1 MEKRKRLRV
10 LYTVLLSMF
19 ILTLCFFFKQPVS
32 SIQAHEKEAS
42 SETLTTKDET
52 TVSKIPKKIAPRIG
66 NLMVDVDIAPEKKE
80 IESGTTASY
89 ILNLKVTGA
98 KTKYT
103 NAKVVV
109 TLPPLDKAEFKQDLN
124 ELVIAGVTPAYDGS
138 THTLTY
144 EFPELIAGQ
153 AYRTVINVLP
163 PNGTTDNNTKLS
175 IKATLEADGL
185 NVLTDTA
192 EINVIASLPISVTKS
207 YVGVKDADASVAP
220 AKGQVVM
227 WKVKV
232 SVSSKKTGL
241 LYLGDKTAL
250 DIKEIFTEGL
260 TYQGTNSTTAP
271 KKETIVSGFWP
282 FQTSTDV
289 YTWTYNTPTIAEQ
302 EQRLANEEDLFSEEF
317 LVYSTV
323 GISDG
328 TLSNTVNVNT
338 KDVFGREVN
347 LESNEATVKIVPGG
361 NNSTDVKEM
370 YYPVFRGA
378 ADGEGNRVTS
388 FDKIGLVPVVTDAAK
403 LKFGVTFALGLTN
416 QVTDAT
422 GLIYKDEALTIPYP
436 WSTSKNAAI
445 AEKGYKYAGTKL
457 SIDPNLVFEH
467 ISVSH
472 PTKLIYSTV
481 PESIVKKVNITLMI
495 EVNTKDNWVSFPIQV
510 KTITSLKDRPM
521 YEFSRESLGLSESD
535 QVLSLKVHYENDD
548 GSLIDGGLNTSLA
561 PTDILFSVKKGF
573 EGTATN
579 KFMQYGFIQ
588 GEATP
593 YYRVSPND
601 TSANWTADRSVKVV
615 QPENYDPVGRT
626 AIEFSSVKDGNI
638 VQLGKQ
644 RVNASLTLDNS
655 SQVRM
660 NGPLNGVILLP
671 KGVTLTAAPNVK
683 YSNAKKVVSENGG
696 SYSVITDDYQ
706 GTGQQLIK
714 VNWTDK
720 ELLFGESVG
729 VAFDVNIAKECPA
742 NFNLYM
748 YGFSG
753 DETLNAPKVSGNP
766 AISDSISEVDK
777 KDLNG
782 DKNTTQTLIKSGK
795 NYKLTKSVDVQTE
808 KLVKGSLDA
817 NYSKFGHTVPEGD
830 IFYQLKLMNTTGDD
844 FSKLVLMDVLPSV
857 GDSGITSKVSRGT
870 AFTPSLTGPITLPD
884 EWQDKVTVHYSSAK
898 TPKID
903 DLTKNVNYP
912 ETTEKLTNASSAVS
926 PNWQTESSVTDWTA
940 IHSFKVE
947 LKAGVEWV
955 SGKEILLNFQM
966 KAPSENELSANL
978 LDPNLEEQTRAAWNS
993 FAFAVD
999 DLQVVEPEQVGVVI
1013 EKKAQELMDFEFI
1026 KENPRKEPL
1035 ADVEFKLYSCK
1046 HADEANHTHDD
1057 LVTNDPNNC
1066 WDQTT
1071 AQAATSGALD
1081 GKVRFTNLVSGEYML
1096 VETKTLP
1103 GYNLPLG
1110 QWLIQVDA
1118 ANAAVTITGKGAT
1131 LPPAFYETVS
1141 GGDQTYHLPNYPEFV
1156 MPEAGGNEVILL
1168 VVVGVVFIGL
1178 AAAILVNKKEF
1189 PI

>member
-260 TYQGTNSTTAP
+260 TYQGTNSATAP

-323 GISDG
+323 GKDDAVL
-328 TLSNTVNVNT
+328 TNKVDLTT
-338 KDVFGREVN
+338 KDVFGREIN
-347 LESNEATVKIVPGG
+347 TESNEASVTIVPGG
-361 NNSTDVKEM
+361 NNSSSGTNV
-370 YYPVFRGA
+370 YYPIFKGP
-378 ADGEGNRVTS
+378 ADGKGETVTTP
-388 FDKIGLVPVVTDAAK
+388 DTIGLVPVVTDAAK
-403 LKFGVTFALGLTN
+403 LKYNLSFAIGLTN
-416 QVTDAT
+416 KVKDAN
-422 GLIYKDEALTIPYP
+422 GLVYKDETLTTPFP
-436 WSTSKNAAI
+436 WNNRDYKTI
-445 AEKGYKYAGTKL
+445 VEKGYKYAGTQL
-457 SIDPNLVFEH
+457 LIDPNLNFEKIIIYH
-467 ISVSH
+467 PIRAYNSTSPKYVLKKINISL
-472 PTKLIYSTV
+472 KL
-481 PESIVKKVNITLMI
+481 
-495 EVNTKDNWVSFPIQV
+495 EVNSKGNWITHPVDV
-510 KTITSLKDRPM
+510 KPVTSLSDLPK
-521 YEFSRESLGLSESD
+521 YEFSRASLGLVESD
-535 QVLSLKVHYENDD
+535 QILSLKVHYENDD
-548 GSLIDGGLNTSLA
+548 GSLLEGDLNGN
-561 PTDILFSVKKGF
+561 DQVYFSVKKGF

-753 DETLNAPKVSGNP
+753 DETLNAPKFSGNP

-782 DKNTTQTLIKSGK
+782 DKNTTQNLIKSGK

-966 KAPSENELSANL
+966 KAPAENELSANL
-978 LDPNLEEQTRAAWNS
+978 LDPNLAEQTRAAWNS